1 MQRTP
6 MAEHDHP
13 LTPTLSPAERGA
25 SSRQRAGEEESR
37 ARVCLGAIAG
47 AHGVRGLV
55 RVKSFTAEPQAIAAY
70 GPLQDEQGQRRFS
83 LEVLGESKGLVLAR
97 IAGVEDRD
105 AAERLKGVRLYVRR
119 VDMPE
124 PDAEEFYQADLIG
137 LMAQR
142 PDGTSLGTVRTV
154 NDFGAGAS
162 LEIEDD
168 AGKTV
173 IVPFTAA
180 AVPTIDIAGGRLV
193 VEPPTE
199 LLAPV
204 ASADEA

>member
-13 LTPTLSPAERGA
+13 FTPTLSPAERGA
-25 SSRQRAGEEESR
+25 GSRQRAGEEESR

-55 RVKSFTAEPQAIAAY
+55 RVKSFTAEPQAIAVY
-70 GPLQDEQGQRRFS
+70 GPLQDEQGQRRFN

-119 VDMPE
+119 ADMPE

-137 LMAQR
+137 LAALR
-142 PDGTSLGTVRTV
+142 RDGTRLGTVRAV

-162 LEIEDD
+162 LEIEND

-180 AVPTIDIAGGRLV
+180 AVPTIDIPAGRLV
-193 VEPPTE
+193 VEPPVE
-199 LLAPV
+199 LLTPA